1 MKMSTQRRRQQG
13 TALIQFT
20 FASLLIVPI
29 FLGTWSFGT
38 TFYLYSRLES
48 AVRDGARYASMQTY
62 DSTSS
67 TPTANFLQ
75 AVQYMTVYGD
85 PNANPSTA
93 TPLVPNL
100 STSNVQLTVTF
111 SANNAP
117 SQMTVSITGYS
128 VPSYTNRVTLNG
140 KPYVSFP
147 FVGQWAP
154 TNY

>member
-1 MKMSTQRRRQQG
+1 MKMSTRRRRQHG
-13 TALIQFT
+13 SALIQFT
-20 FASLLIVPI
+20 FASLLIIPI

-38 TFYLYSRLES
+38 TFYLYSRLEN
-48 AVRDGARYASMQTY
+48 AVRDGARYASIQTY
-62 DSTSS
+62 DSINN
-67 TPTANFLQ
+67 TPSASFQQ

-85 PNANPSTA
+85 PNANPATA

-100 STSNVQLTVTF
+100 TTSNVQLTVTF
-111 SANNAP
+111 NANNAP

-128 VPSYTNRVTLNG
+128 VPSYANRVTLSG

>member
-1 MKMSTQRRRQQG
+1 MRRQSRRKSQQG
-13 TALIQFT
+13 TAIIQFV

-38 TFYLYSRLES
+38 TFYLYARLEN

-62 DSTSS
+62 DSSTS
-67 TPTANFLQ
+67 TPSASFQQ

-93 TPLVPNL
+93 TPLAPNL

-111 SANNAP
+111 TNNAP
-117 SQMTVSITGYS
+117 TQVTVAITGYS
-128 VPSYTNRVTLNG
+128 VPSYAGTVTLSG

-147 FVGQWAP
+147 FMGLFAP
-154 TNY
+154 AS